1 MLYLEARRLDEAIVH
16 FRRSL
21 ELNSESASTQ
31 YNLGYA
37 FALSG
42 RRDDAVKQFREGL
55 RLDPDYAQAHNNLAA
70 MLQLAG
76 QFDEALDHYRRA
88 LALRPDNVEARGN
101 LAQLLS
107 RQGRSVE
114 AVTEF
119 EQVLAARA
127 EDPQAL
133 SGLAWIRATAA
144 DAALRNPGQAIH
156 LAERAAALTRRRDLA
171 ALDALAAAYAA
182 AGRFDDAVNTA
193 QAAVDSAVAAGQ
205 VDIAAQFKERLAL
218 YQRREIYR
226 VRPDGR

>member
-1 MLYLEARRLDEAIVH
+1 
-16 FRRSL
+16 
-21 ELNSESASTQ
+21 
-31 YNLGYA
+31 
-37 FALSG
+37 
-42 RRDDAVKQFREGL
+42 
-55 RLDPDYAQAHNNLAA
+55 

-107 RQGRSVE
+107 RQGRSAE
-114 AVTEF
+114 AVAEF
-119 EQVLAARA
+119 DQVLAVSA

-144 DAALRNPGQAIH
+144 DAALRNPGQAIQ

-182 AGRFDDAVNTA
+182 AGRFDDGGRRRAGGRGSGRRGRTGRYCRPI
-193 QAAVDSAVAAGQ
+193 QSSGWRCIRSARPTGSDRTVGKAGGAGRSCRSSVPIQFSAAGS
-205 VDIAAQFKERLAL
+205 VSRVWLPHFAMRL
-218 YQRREIYR
+218 
-226 VRPDGR
+226 